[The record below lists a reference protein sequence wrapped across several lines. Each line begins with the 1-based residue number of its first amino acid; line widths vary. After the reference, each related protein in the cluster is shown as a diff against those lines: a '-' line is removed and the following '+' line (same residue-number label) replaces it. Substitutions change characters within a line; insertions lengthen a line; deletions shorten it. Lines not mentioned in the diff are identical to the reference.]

1 MSRKMSLV
9 ICFMIAIFMITSTL
23 AVAKDLKPIKLP
35 KPNMKGGMPLMEALK
50 ARQTTREYTD
60 QKLSDQILADM
71 LWAAFGINRPE
82 EGKRTAPSSRNWQ
95 ETDIFVALEEGI
107 YLYNAADNV
116 LEPVIEGDHRALT
129 GVQLFV
135 KDAPCNLVY
144 VADYSKM
151 DKIEEPFK
159 DYYSAADCGFISQNV
174 YLYCASAGLG
184 TVVRAVIE
192 RDELA
197 KTLKLRE
204 DQRIVL
210 AQSVGYVRII
220 ERGEPGTVR

>member
-1 MSRKMSLV
+1 MVAAL
-9 ICFMIAIFMITSTL
+9 IITSTI
-23 AVAKDLKPIKLP
+23 AGAKDLKPIKLP

-50 ARQTTREYTD
+50 ARQTIRTYTD
-60 QKLSDQILADM
+60 QKLSNQTISDM

-82 EGKRTAPSSRNWQ
+82 EGKRTAPSARNWQ
-95 ETDIFVALEEGI
+95 ETDIYVVLEEGA
-107 YLYNAADNV
+107 YVYDPVDNV
-116 LEPVIEGDHRALT
+116 LEPVAGGDHRALT

-151 DKIEEPFK
+151 AEIEEPFK

-192 RDELA
+192 RDDLA
-197 KTLKLRE
+197 KVLKLRE
-204 DQRIVL
+204 EQRIVL
-210 AQSVGYVRII
+210 AQSVGHIRVI
-220 ERGEPGTVR
+220 EKGEPGKIR

>member
-1 MSRKMSLV
+1 MLRRLSYVTWLILVVMLVASTASL
-9 ICFMIAIFMITSTL
+9 
-23 AVAKDLKPIKLP
+23 AKDIKAFKLP
-35 KPNMKGGMPLMEALK
+35 EPSMKGGMPLMEALK
-50 ARQTTREYTD
+50 ARRTIRAYTD
-60 QKLSDQILADM
+60 QKLSNQTLSDM
-71 LWAAFGINRPE
+71 LWAAFGINRPD
-82 EGKRTAPSSRNWQ
+82 EGRRTAPSARNWQ
-95 ETDIFVALEEGI
+95 ETDIYVVLEEGI
-107 YLYNAADNV
+107 YIYNAAGNV
-116 LEPVIEGDHRALT
+116 LEPVATGDHRALT

-144 VADYSKM
+144 VADYSRM
-151 DKIEEPFK
+151 AEIEEPLK

-197 KTLKLRE
+197 KVLKLRE

-210 AQSVGYVRII
+210 AQSIGYPR
-220 ERGEPGTVR
+220 EMKKTEPGKIR

>member
-1 MSRKMSLV
+1 MLRRLSYLAWFMLVVVLVASTVSL
-9 ICFMIAIFMITSTL
+9 
-23 AVAKDLKPIKLP
+23 AKDLKAIKLP
-35 KPNMKGGMPLMEALK
+35 EPNMKGGMPLMEALK
-50 ARQTTREYTD
+50 ARRSIRTYTD
-60 QKLSDQILADM
+60 QKLSNQILSDM
-71 LWAAFGINRPE
+71 LWAAFGINRPD
-82 EGKRTAPSSRNWQ
+82 EGRRTAPSARNWQ
-95 ETDIFVALEEGI
+95 ETDIYVALEEGVYI
-107 YLYNAADNV
+107 YNAASNI
-116 LEPVIEGDHRALT
+116 LEPIVAGDHRALT

-151 DKIEEPFK
+151 AEIEEAFK

-192 RDELA
+192 REELA
-197 KTLKLRE
+197 KVLKLRE

-210 AQSVGYVRII
+210 AQSVGYPREIKQT
-220 ERGEPGTVR
+220 EPGKVR